1 MRPAA
6 ATIWKYLLEREQ
18 SPEGAPLFMKFYVG
32 CWERNREREREG
44 EKRKEKKKWV
54 KRRKETTE
62 TGRME
67 GGVRTWSDSGWKKG
81 VGGVEKEKM
90 PDEKEQRGRKHVRW
104 LSGCRAKNT
113 SYRGEW
119 CVFSQGIQLGRYLS
133 WISYLVPSSYIY
145 NGHLEIW

>member
-1 MRPAA
+1 MSVA
-6 ATIWKYLLEREQ
+6 ER
-18 SPEGAPLFMKFYVG
+18 GT
-32 CWERNREREREG
+32 EREREG

-67 GGVRTWSDSGWKKG
+67 GGGGVRTWSDSGWKKG

-113 SYRGEW
+113 
-119 CVFSQGIQLGRYLS
+119 
-133 WISYLVPSSYIY
+133 
-145 NGHLEIW
+145 GHVVSG

>member
-1 MRPAA
+1 MSVA
-6 ATIWKYLLEREQ
+6 ER
-18 SPEGAPLFMKFYVG
+18 GT
-32 CWERNREREREG
+32 EREREG
-44 EKRKEKKKWV
+44 GKRKEKKKWV

-113 SYRGEW
+113 
-119 CVFSQGIQLGRYLS
+119 
-133 WISYLVPSSYIY
+133 
-145 NGHLEIW
+145 GHVVSG

>member
-1 MRPAA
+1 M
-6 ATIWKYLLEREQ
+6 
-18 SPEGAPLFMKFYVG
+18 
-32 CWERNREREREG
+32 
-44 EKRKEKKKWV
+44 

-113 SYRGEW
+113 
-119 CVFSQGIQLGRYLS
+119 
-133 WISYLVPSSYIY
+133 
-145 NGHLEIW
+145 GHVVSG

>member
-1 MRPAA
+1 MSVA
-6 ATIWKYLLEREQ
+6 ER
-18 SPEGAPLFMKFYVG
+18 GT
-32 CWERNREREREG
+32 EREREG

-67 GGVRTWSDSGWKKG
+67 GGGGGVRTWSDSGWKKG

-113 SYRGEW
+113 
-119 CVFSQGIQLGRYLS
+119 
-133 WISYLVPSSYIY
+133 
-145 NGHLEIW
+145 GHVVSG